1 MWKTGLQPDELIVEK
16 GLQQV
21 TDDSVISDL
30 VDKVLKDNPDQ
41 IGQYRAGKSKIF
53 GFLVGQVMKLSNGK
67 ANPKQVNDILK
78 KRLNREIN

>member
-78 KRLNREIN
+78 KRLNRESN